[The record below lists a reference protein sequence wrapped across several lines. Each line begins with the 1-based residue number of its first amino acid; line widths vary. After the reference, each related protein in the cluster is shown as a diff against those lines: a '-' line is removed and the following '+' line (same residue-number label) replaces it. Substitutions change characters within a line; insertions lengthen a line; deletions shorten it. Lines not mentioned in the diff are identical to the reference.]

1 MKQVC
6 VYLFLR
12 RGLNH
17 LPPVISE
24 MRMNAMAIHVKIL
37 FSAENPMT
45 KKTNPRMR
53 KMLDLVRLF

>member
-1 MKQVC
+1 M
-6 VYLFLR
+6 
-12 RGLNH
+12 
-17 LPPVISE
+17 SE
-24 MRMNAMAIHVKIL
+24 MTMNAMAIQVKIL